1 MVDPELE
8 SMYRGQKS
16 VIFPGAM
23 TIPPACFPTF
33 LAIPSNLKEIS
44 MISETSSSF

>member
-1 MVDPELE
+1 MVEPELE